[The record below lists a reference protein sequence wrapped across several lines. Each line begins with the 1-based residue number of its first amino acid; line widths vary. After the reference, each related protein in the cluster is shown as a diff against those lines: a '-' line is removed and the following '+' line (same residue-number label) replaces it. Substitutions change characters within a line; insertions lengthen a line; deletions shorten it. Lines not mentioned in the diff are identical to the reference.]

1 MKQHKKSSKN
11 TWAKTHTCSEKLTSK
26 PLKPTQPSLRST
38 TAAKSSERQSRP
50 QQKAYKAFKDILPED
65 NPYLKNSKENLDIFL
80 SLSVSQERHK
90 NEKAKMIGSNKPQTK
105 AQSI

>member
-1 MKQHKKSSKN
+1 MSQN
-11 TWAKTHTCSEKLTSK
+11 TYMFGKAHIHTAQANSALA
-26 PLKPTQPSLRST
+26 QVYYRSQEFRKAVQT
-38 TAAKSSERQSRP
+38 